1 MSVVGVICLGVL
13 VEIVLPSGKSAK
25 YVRGAFSLLVV
36 FVIASIIPSIAK
48 ADWTLDLNDVFSS
61 GEVETSTLDLTLSAS
76 EKTRLA
82 LQSEGCESRVEIEFE
97 ATVVKGDV
105 KSAFEKIKGIKSIKI
120 IALIF
125 IIAIALIIYSSV
137 AADKESEKQSF
148 QNDDETRLASILSSV
163 EGAGEVE
170 TMITKSS
177 GQIVGVLVIADGA
190 NNPIVRLRL
199 LSATASALGV
209 DSDTVSVMSRKN

>member
-82 LQSEGCESRVEIEFE
+82 LQSEGCESRIEIEFE
-97 ATVVKGDV
+97 ATVVKGV
-105 KSAFEKIKGIKSIKI
+105 RIFVEKSSIDGKRIVEIVSKTLAVSPQI
-120 IALIF
+120 IRV
-125 IIAIALIIYSSV
+125 IYS
-137 AADKESEKQSF
+137 E
-148 QNDDETRLASILSSV
+148 
-163 EGAGEVE
+163 
-170 TMITKSS
+170 
-177 GQIVGVLVIADGA
+177 
-190 NNPIVRLRL
+190 
-199 LSATASALGV
+199 
-209 DSDTVSVMSRKN
+209 

>member
-1 MSVVGVICLGVL
+1 MRAGACANFDVPARARALARKKREKIRKFHTKNTFSFFIK
-13 VEIVLPSGKSAK
+13 SG
-25 YVRGAFSLLVV
+25 
-36 FVIASIIPSIAK
+36 
-48 ADWTLDLNDVFSS
+48 
-61 GEVETSTLDLTLSAS
+61 GEHIYFDM
-76 EKTRLA
+76 
-82 LQSEGCESRVEIEFE
+82 SEGIEK
-97 ATVVKGDV
+97 VKGDV
-105 KSAFEKIKGIKSIKI
+105 SAFEKIKGIKNIKI
-120 IALIF
+120 IALKF
-125 IIAIALIIYSSV
+125 IIAIALIIYSRV

>member
-1 MSVVGVICLGVL
+1 MRAGACANFDVPARARARARKKREKIRKFHTKNTFSFFIK
-13 VEIVLPSGKSAK
+13 SG
-25 YVRGAFSLLVV
+25 
-36 FVIASIIPSIAK
+36 
-48 ADWTLDLNDVFSS
+48 
-61 GEVETSTLDLTLSAS
+61 GEHIYFDM
-76 EKTRLA
+76 
-82 LQSEGCESRVEIEFE
+82 SEGIEK
-97 ATVVKGDV
+97 VKGDV
-105 KSAFEKIKGIKSIKI
+105 KSAFEKIKGIKNIKI

-163 EGAGEVE
+163 EGAGE

>member
-1 MSVVGVICLGVL
+1 MR
-13 VEIVLPSGKSAK
+13 A
-25 YVRGAFSLLVV
+25 GACADFDVPARARARAQKRKKMRKFYTKK
-36 FVIASIIPSIAK
+36 FVPIFIK
-48 ADWTLDLNDVFSS
+48 KG
-61 GEVETSTLDLTLSAS
+61 GEHIHFDM
-76 EKTRLA
+76 
-82 LQSEGCESRVEIEFE
+82 SEGIEK
-97 ATVVKGDV
+97 VKGDV
-105 KSAFEKIKGIKSIKI
+105 KSAFEKIKGIKNIKI

-137 AADKESEKQSF
+137 VADKESAKQSF
-148 QNDDETRLASILSSV
+148 QNEEETRLANILSSV

-190 NNPIVRLRL
+190 NNPLVRLRL